1 MKSERGW
8 ACAARL
14 APRAVR
20 TKVAPVT
27 GQPRLRPACLAAIAT
42 MAACLPLDD
51 LSGYSSAT
59 VAPFAGGNG
68 AGGSGGSTN
77 GGSSS
82 GARATAGAD
91 SGQSGEGRGGALSLG
106 PSGMAGAAG
115 GDSAGG
121 AAPGPVGADAGTC
134 DGADEFASA
143 DARSCYRLTA
153 DTATWPD
160 ARAACI
166 GWGGDLV
173 RIESAAED
181 DFLSARLTIDVWIGV
196 NDREV
201 EGSMVWADGSALGY
215 ANWGDAQPDDFDAQE
230 DCGEKRAA
238 EGGEWNDSPC
248 DGTPREFLCER

>member
-1 MKSERGW
+1 
-8 ACAARL
+8 
-14 APRAVR
+14 
-20 TKVAPVT
+20 
-27 GQPRLRPACLAAIAT
+27 